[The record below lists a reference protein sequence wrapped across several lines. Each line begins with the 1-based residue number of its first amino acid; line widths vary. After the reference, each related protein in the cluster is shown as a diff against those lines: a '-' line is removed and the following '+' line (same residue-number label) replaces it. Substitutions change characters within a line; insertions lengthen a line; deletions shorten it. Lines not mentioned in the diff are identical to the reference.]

1 MMEQAIA
8 IGAALS
14 AFGAD
19 SQHNRLMR
27 MDFPRED
34 GPAATLLV
42 NTLLAREELS
52 RCFRFDV
59 ELLSDDARIS
69 LKSMMA
75 RMVTIS
81 LVRDDVSLRYFNGYV
96 GQFRFVRTDGG
107 FAFYRMILESW
118 LTMTRLH
125 ADCVSFQDK
134 SALEITE
141 ETFSGTRSATGA
153 RSLPMSLRASAVP
166 TSTTRPTTQTK
177 GKSPFKPYPLENAK
191 SEFSAFK
198 FTIGA

>member
-27 MDFPRED
+27 MDFHRED
-34 GPAATLLV
+34 GPAAILLV
-42 NTLLAREELS
+42 DTLLAREGLS

-59 ELLSDDARIS
+59 ALVSDDARIF

-81 LVRDDVSLRYFNGYV
+81 LVRDDGLLRYFNGYV
-96 GQFRFVRTDGG
+96 RQFRFVRIDGG
-107 FAFYRMILESW
+107 FAFYRMILEPW
-118 LTMTRLH
+118 LSMTRLH

-134 SALEITE
+134 SALQITE
-141 ETFSGTRSATGA
+141 ETFSGTSSATGA
-153 RSLPMSLRASAVP
+153 LSVPMSLRASAVP
-166 TSTTRPTTQTK
+166 TSTTRPTLQTK
-177 GKSPFKPYPLENAK
+177 GKSPFQPYPFENAN

-198 FTIGA
+198 SAIGA